1 MNTYLFY
8 DLETTGLNNAFDQV
22 LQFAAIRTDL
32 EFKEIERH
40 EFLVKLRPDV
50 IPSPEATITHRI
62 SIEQSMQGVCEFEAI
77 SQIHRI
83 INQEGTIS
91 LGYNSSTFDDEFLR
105 FCFHR
110 NLLPPYSHQYKNA
123 CRRIDLLP
131 ITIMFFLYKKEVLNW
146 SEIDGKPTMRLEH
159 LNAAN
164 QLVSGQAHN
173 AMIDVEASLE
183 LARRFFLK
191 EPKMWRYLDGFF
203 NKETDMKRINKIP
216 VSFQSIACSNRIG
229 LMIGNE
235 YGAENQ
241 YQVPVLFIGHS
252 MPYKNQTIWL
262 RLDRVELRETTSET
276 LSEKTWIIRKKYG
289 EPNIVLPPHQRY
301 WDYLSEDRQ
310 AIVEENKDWLQS
322 HTQLFRKI
330 IQYHREFN
338 YPKIPD
344 LDIDAALYQK
354 EFLSGQEQALCRR
367 FHAASLAQKV
377 EIVSQFQDVEM
388 RQLAS
393 RLLCRNYPD
402 NLPTMLTKDFEDY
415 MRRVNPKSEDEA
427 LRDHKNKKRTTP
439 LDALTEIDKLRNEAT
454 LDSQQL
460 ELLNELENYLKQN
473 FPEESKL

>member
-8 DLETTGLNNAFDQV
+8 DLETTGLNNAFDQI

-32 EFKEIERH
+32 ELNEIQRH
-40 EFLVKLRPDV
+40 EILVKLRPDI

-62 SIEQSMQGVCEFEAI
+62 SIEQTMQGICEFEAI
-77 SQIHRI
+77 SQIHSI
-83 INQEGTIS
+83 MNQEGTIN
-91 LGYNSSTFDDEFLR
+91 LGYNSSAFDDEFLR

-146 SEIDGKPTMRLEH
+146 AEIDGKPSMRLEH

-164 QLVSGQAHN
+164 QLVTGQAHN

-183 LARRFFLK
+183 LARLFVLK

-203 NKETDMKRINKIP
+203 NKETDMRRVINIP
-216 VSFQSIACSNRIG
+216 VSFHSIACSNSIA
-229 LMIGNE
+229 LMISNE

-241 YQVPVLFIGHS
+241 YQIPVLLIGNS
-252 MPYKNQTIWL
+252 IPYKNQTIWL
-262 RLDRVELRETTSET
+262 RLDIPLNDTPP
-276 LSEKTWIIRKKYG
+276 EKTWTIRKKYG
-289 EPNIVLPPHQRY
+289 EPNIVLPPNQRY
-301 WDYLSEDRQ
+301 WDYLSEQRQ

-322 HTQLFRKI
+322 HTQLFHKI
-330 IQYHREFN
+330 IQYHREFR
-338 YPKIPD
+338 YPIIPD
-344 LDIDAALYQK
+344 LDIEAALYQNDW
-354 EFLSGQEQALCRR
+354 LSAQEQALCRQ
-367 FHAASLAQKV
+367 FHAASLAQKI

-393 RLLCRNYPD
+393 RLLCRNSPD
-402 NLPTMLTKDFEDY
+402 NLPTMLTKDFEGY

-427 LRDHKNKKRTTP
+427 LRDYKNNERTTP
-439 LDALTEIDKLRNEAT
+439 MDALTEIEKLRNGAG

-460 ELLNELENYLKQN
+460 ELLDELENYLERN
-473 FPEESKL
+473 FP

>member
-8 DLETTGLNNAFDQV
+8 DLETTGLNTAFDQV

-32 EFKEIERH
+32 ALNEIERH
-40 EFLVKLRPDV
+40 EILVKLRPDV

-77 SQIHRI
+77 SQIHRL

-91 LGYNSSTFDDEFLR
+91 LGYNSSRFDDEFLR

-123 CRRIDLLP
+123 CRRVDLLP

-146 SEIDGKPTMRLEH
+146 SEIEGKPTMRLEH

-183 LARRFFLK
+183 LARRFFLN
-191 EPKMWRYLDGFF
+191 EPKMWQYLDGFF

-216 VSFQSIACSNRIG
+216 VSFQSIACSNRIA
-229 LMIGNE
+229 LMISNE

-241 YQVPVLFIGHS
+241 YQVPVLLMGHS
-252 MPYKNQTIWL
+252 IPYKNQSIWL
-262 RLDRVELRETTSET
+262 RLDRADLRETTP
-276 LSEKTWIIRKKYG
+276 EKTWIIRKKYG
-289 EPNIVLPPHQRY
+289 EPNIILPPEPRY
-301 WDYLSEDRQ
+301 WEYLGEERQ

-322 HTQLFRKI
+322 HTQHFHKI
-330 IQYHREFN
+330 IQYHREFS

-344 LDIDAALYQK
+344 LDIEAALYQK
-354 EFLSGQEQALCRR
+354 EFLSAQEQALCRR
-367 FHAASLAQKV
+367 FHTASQKV
-377 EIVSQFQDVEM
+377 EIVNQFQDVEM

-415 MRRVNPKSEDEA
+415 MRRVKGEA
-427 LRDHKNKKRTTP
+427 LRDIKNKKRTTP
-439 LDALTEIDKLRNEAT
+439 LDALTEIDKLRNEGT

-460 ELLNELENYLKQN
+460 ELLDELKKYIKHH
-473 FPEESKL
+473 FPEESRA